1 MVAVAGVGLVVVVLI
16 LEVAQLLAMEVQA
29 HQQL

>member
-1 MVAVAGVGLVVVVLI
+1 MVEVAGVGLVVVVLI

>member
-1 MVAVAGVGLVVVVLI
+1 MVEVAGVGLVVVVLI
-16 LEVAQLLAMEVQA
+16 LEVAQLLVMEVQA

>member
-16 LEVAQLLAMEVQA
+16 LEVAQLLVMEVQA

>member
-1 MVAVAGVGLVVVVLI
+1 MVAVAGVGLVVVVLT
-16 LEVAQLLAMEVQA
+16 LEVVQLLAMEVQA